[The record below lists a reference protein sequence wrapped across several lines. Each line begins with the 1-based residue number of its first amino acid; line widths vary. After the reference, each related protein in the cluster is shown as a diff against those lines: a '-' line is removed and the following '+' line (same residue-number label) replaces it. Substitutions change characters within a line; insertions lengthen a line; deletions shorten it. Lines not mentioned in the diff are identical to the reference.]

1 VRHLDCFGHPSQ
13 LVIRCRRYRH
23 ADCTKSFVQPLPGIR
38 PGWRSSE
45 PWHRVMFERRHDG
58 ICAAS
63 LARCEGLGQATVRR
77 TTPSLPRARPSPVRS
92 FRESGICSLVS
103 SRGWVQPQAVGR
115 SGGIR
120 VLFSLMQA
128 AKFTAAGI
136 AIVAILGIG
145 VAVHEN
151 LARRAPDARLAEV
164 VRDRDALRQRLRM
177 AERRPLATEK
187 QAAPSALPSSA
198 RPSAPEDGGVRRLDF
213 APSARADSSVPS
225 APSAAS
231 IKQPPSAA
239 ESAAVQARKAEKHR
253 RYDRFMEE
261 GGLTPAQAD
270 RFVELLIEQDDVRG
284 DLQAAILQSRAE
296 LLKQKQ
302 PQTSPLRP
310 R

>member
-1 VRHLDCFGHPSQ
+1 
-13 LVIRCRRYRH
+13 
-23 ADCTKSFVQPLPGIR
+23 
-38 PGWRSSE
+38 
-45 PWHRVMFERRHDG
+45 M
-58 ICAAS
+58 
-63 LARCEGLGQATVRR
+63 
-77 TTPSLPRARPSPVRS
+77 RS
-92 FRESGICSLVS
+92 FWESGICSLVS
-103 SRGWVQPQAVGR
+103 SHGWVQPQAVCR

-128 AKFTAAGI
+128 AKFTAVGI

-151 LARRAPDARLAEV
+151 LARRASDARLAEM
-164 VRDRDALRQRLRM
+164 VRDRNALRQRLRM
-177 AERRPLATEK
+177 ADRRPLATEK

-198 RPSAPEDGGVRRLDF
+198 RSSAPEDGGVRRLDF
-213 APSARADSSVPS
+213 APSARPDSSAPPVPS
-225 APSAAS
+225 S
-231 IKQPPSAA
+231 IKQPLSAA
-239 ESAAVQARKAEKHR
+239 ESAEVQARKAEKHR

-261 GGLTPAQAD
+261 RGLTPAQAD